1 MVIDYS
7 KTKNKGSYSY
17 LYYALENSNGKVLKG
32 KGYGVE
38 EHINL
43 IHDSGLQVGDNR
55 SEGTFVPTSKGY
67 VRDTVGPYHS
77 FGPGSNMDYV
87 VLQSFTI
94 RYKGTDYNLSSTFYH
109 QTLDVNGQMTNK
121 VWYATQ

>member
-7 KTKNKGSYSY
+7 RTKNNGSNSY
-17 LYYALENSNGKVLKG
+17 FYYALENSAGKVLKG

-38 EHINL
+38 EKIKL
-43 IHDSGLQVGDNR
+43 IHDFGMQVGDNT
-55 SEGTFVPTSKGY
+55 SEGTFVPATKGY
-67 VRDTVGPYHS
+67 VRDTVGLTRS
-77 FGPGSNMDYV
+77 PGSGTNMDYV

-109 QTLDVNGQMTNK
+109 QTLDVNGQVTNK